1 MFRCSPGRCPSNRHC
16 HNPRKRNRGRWFPGD
31 TYPGRGRYRE
41 PRKCRWPW
49 RKFLQTRARRLRYW
63 LRRTEVGARL
73 DQCRPRR
80 RSSSAFAGC
89 GVSKSSFCE
98 RVDPFS
104 AFYFLVS
111 IGLGLLLLWS
121 ATLLLLGQFLLKRHF
136 THGVLLAAGAR
147 IGHGKL
153 VVAGRVFGHN
163 LHVFSQ
169 WSQSFR
175 ETLCRIQRDTQGEIG
190 LSKTGIEF
198 GGLCEARDGLV
209 PLADLPR
216 QFAQEKHRGGVRWVN
231 AQLRLK
237 FLLPFF
243 GRSRSLRPRQGYARQ
258 AVMNAGKLGILLQD
272 AMVLGGGFVPFI
284 VRFQGFRFQFVSLIG
299 GGRHRSHSLGCF
311 IGKLGIIVSGDV

>member
-16 HNPRKRNRGRWFPGD
+16 HNPEKRNRGRWFPED

-41 PRKCRWPW
+41 PRKFRILWGE
-49 RKFLQTRARRLRYW
+49 FLQTRAVDRRP
-63 LRRTEVGARL
+63 RRKRIGVGAWL

-80 RSSSAFAGC
+80 RSNSAFAGC

-169 WSQSFR
+169 RSHSFR
-175 ETLCRIQRDTQGEIG
+175 ETLCGIQRDTQGEIR

-216 QFAQEKHRGGVRWVN
+216 QFA
-231 AQLRLK
+231 
-237 FLLPFF
+237 
-243 GRSRSLRPRQGYARQ
+243 
-258 AVMNAGKLGILLQD
+258 
-272 AMVLGGGFVPFI
+272 
-284 VRFQGFRFQFVSLIG
+284 
-299 GGRHRSHSLGCF
+299 
-311 IGKLGIIVSGDV
+311 